1 MTLEIGPKHIK
12 YCLHKALLVHH
23 SEYFRNAL
31 KGPWQEAE
39 EGVIRLEDVEPATG
53 TYMLFSGIAS

>member
-1 MTLEIGPKHIK
+1 MILEIGPKHIK
-12 YCLHKALLVHH
+12 YCIHKALLVHH

-31 KGPWQEAE
+31 KGPWKEAE

-53 TYMLFSGIAS
+53 KYKSVSEIAF